1 MYNTIKNLIKIN
13 FDELNQEEKKI
24 IIKNLVD
31 TVIREFNSH
40 GCNIPLD

>member
-31 TVIREFNSH
+31 TIIREFNSH
-40 GCNIPLD
+40 GYNIPLD